1 MRTTALKRGNDER
14 CLWLHSLDHYHH
26 HQAQDEVPWTVICSS
41 NRTNGLKVATDVY
54 LPLGRSSLVGPVPQL
69 IFSCFS
75 AFLYLHSPASPSLT
89 TKTTSVYLFSS
100 RCHALLR
107 HHCTHHSL
115 FLQREGAEDILDF
128 WLDVQQHENLCR
140 AYFKDVRKSG
150 RTIREDWPEYWEY
163 ARRRGSTYGTVVGA
177 QTAAKRSTA
186 STAEMAAEMQEKERR
201 PTTADRSTS
210 PDPRLLAST
219 SPVTAVGTDLEHAL
233 ASPTPAQPRS
243 STPFSLGKRTPTFFA
258 RRASRA
264 PTIIPRSS
272 AITRAD
278 LVASAERIFLRYLS
292 PAGTSP
298 GGGESHEIYLPPAL
312 RVHSFPLSNATGSAA
327 DQAAIAQVPDMFHAQ
342 KEYCFRA
349 MEQDAFPRFLRS
361 KAFGNLTPMSA
372 LVRLVA
378 GLISLWIGLATAFS
392 LVFLDVKP
400 KSVRFYVRIIPIIE
414 LVHCLIDVSSKALH
428 PVHLCSTFHHLTSVR
443 TGPHPRLFWA
453 E

>member
-1 MRTTALKRGNDER
+1 
-14 CLWLHSLDHYHH
+14 
-26 HQAQDEVPWTVICSS
+26 
-41 NRTNGLKVATDVY
+41 
-54 LPLGRSSLVGPVPQL
+54 
-69 IFSCFS
+69 
-75 AFLYLHSPASPSLT
+75 
-89 TKTTSVYLFSS
+89 
-100 RCHALLR
+100 LR
-107 HHCTHHSL
+107 HHSL

-163 ARRRGSTYGTVVGA
+163 ARRRGSTYGT
-177 QTAAKRSTA
+177 
-186 STAEMAAEMQEKERR
+186 
-201 PTTADRSTS
+201 
-210 PDPRLLAST
+210 
-219 SPVTAVGTDLEHAL
+219 DLEHAL

-243 STPFSLGKRTPTFFA
+243 STPFSLGKRTPTFFS

-264 PTIIPRSS
+264 PTIIPRSA
-272 AITRAD
+272 AISRAD

-372 LVRLVA
+372 LVRLVV

-400 KSVRFYVRIIPIIE
+400 KSVRFYLFIPFTFALLFIISHQYELDPI
-414 LVHCLIDVSSKALH
+414 LV
-428 PVHLCSTFHHLTSVR
+428 F
-443 TGPHPRLFWA
+443 FWA

>member
-1 MRTTALKRGNDER
+1 MR
-14 CLWLHSLDHYHH
+14 
-26 HQAQDEVPWTVICSS
+26 
-41 NRTNGLKVATDVY
+41 
-54 LPLGRSSLVGPVPQL
+54 
-69 IFSCFS
+69 
-75 AFLYLHSPASPSLT
+75 
-89 TKTTSVYLFSS
+89 
-100 RCHALLR
+100 
-107 HHCTHHSL
+107 HHSL

-150 RTIREDWPEYWEY
+150 RTIRDDWPEYWEY

-201 PTTADRSTS
+201 PATTERSTT

-219 SPVTAVGTDLEHAL
+219 SPATAVGTDLEHAL
-233 ASPTPAQPRS
+233 GSTPAQPRS
-243 STPFSLGKRTPTFFA
+243 STPFSLGKRTPTFFS

-264 PTIIPRSS
+264 PTIIPRSA

-327 DQAAIAQVPDMFHAQ
+327 DQATIAQVPDMFNGQ

-361 KAFGNLTPMSA
+361 KAFGNLTPVSA
-372 LVRLVA
+372 LVRLVV
-378 GLISLWIGLATAFS
+378 GLISLWVGLSAAFA

-400 KSVRFYVRIIPIIE
+400 KSMRFYVRMIPFIR
-414 LVHCLIDVSSKALH
+414 LVHCLTVVSSKALH
-428 PVHLCSTFHHLTSVR
+428 PLRLCPAFPHLTSVR
-443 TGPHPRLFWA
+443 TGPHPRLFRA

>member
-1 MRTTALKRGNDER
+1 MEGDQQQQEDEWTRSRHARLPTFTEVLSRRTR
-14 CLWLHSLDHYHH
+14 
-26 HQAQDEVPWTVICSS
+26 P
-41 NRTNGLKVATDVY
+41 
-54 LPLGRSSLVGPVPQL
+54 PVD
-69 IFSCFS
+69 
-75 AFLYLHSPASPSLT
+75 
-89 TKTTSVYLFSS
+89 LFMFY
-100 RCHALLR
+100 
-107 HHCTHHSL
+107 L

-163 ARRRGSTYGTVVGA
+163 ARRRGSTYGAVVGA
-177 QTAAKRSTA
+177 QAPGTKRSTA
-186 STAEMAAEMQEKERR
+186 STAEMTAEMQEKRGAAERS
-201 PTTADRSTS
+201 PS

-219 SPVTAVGTDLEHAL
+219 SPATAVGTDLEHAL

-243 STPFSLGKRTPTFFA
+243 STPFSLGKRTPTFFS

-264 PTIIPRSS
+264 PTIIPRSTPIS
-272 AITRAD
+272 RSD
-278 LVASAERIFLRYLS
+278 LVESAERIFLRYLS

-327 DQAAIAQVPDMFHAQ
+327 DRAAIAQVPDMFHAQ

-392 LVFLDVKP
+392 LIFLDVKP
-400 KSVRFYVRIIPIIE
+400 KSVRFYLFLPFTFALLFMISHQYELDPILVFLGQSETTPFRTLRIREPYVQKL
-414 LVHCLIDVSSKALH
+414 LVGRAVWVSILVAFGVAALT
-428 PVHLCSTFHHLTSVR
+428 L
-443 TGPHPRLFWA
+443 LFWA
-453 E
+453 VPGHRL

>member
-1 MRTTALKRGNDER
+1 VQPLHPGWLATT
-14 CLWLHSLDHYHH
+14 LHSARQPRPLHHH
-26 HQAQDEVPWTVICSS
+26 HQGQDSDLWRPINSS
-41 NRTNGLKVATDVY
+41 NRTNGLVVATHVC
-54 LPLGRSSLVGPVPQL
+54 LPLRRSSLAGHVPPS

-75 AFLYLHSPASPSLT
+75 ASLYFTSLRSILTPLARVCFLYC
-89 TKTTSVYLFSS
+89 
-100 RCHALLR
+100 R
-107 HHCTHHSL
+107 SL

-150 RTIREDWPEYWEY
+150 RTIRDDWPEYWEY
-163 ARRRGSTYGTVVGA
+163 ARRRGSTYGAVVGA
-177 QTAAKRSTA
+177 QTGATTKRSTA
-186 STAEMAAEMQEKERR
+186 STAEMTAEMQEKRGAAERS
-201 PTTADRSTS
+201 PS

-219 SPVTAVGTDLEHAL
+219 SPATAVGTDLEHAL

-243 STPFSLGKRTPTFFA
+243 STPFSLGKRTPTFFS

-264 PTIIPRSS
+264 PTIIPRSTPIS
-272 AITRAD
+272 RSD
-278 LVASAERIFLRYLS
+278 LVESAERIFLRYLS

-327 DQAAIAQVPDMFHAQ
+327 DRAAIAQVPDMFHAQ

-392 LVFLDVKP
+392 LIFLDVKP
-400 KSVRFYVRIIPIIE
+400 KSVRFYVRIT
-414 LVHCLIDVSSKALH
+414 LIRILGVVLLSPVQSSSFLS
-428 PVHLCSTFHHLTSVR
+428 PL
-443 TGPHPRLFWA
+443 LFFS
-453 E
+453 

>member
-1 MRTTALKRGNDER
+1 M
-14 CLWLHSLDHYHH
+14 
-26 HQAQDEVPWTVICSS
+26 SS
-41 NRTNGLKVATDVY
+41 
-54 LPLGRSSLVGPVPQL
+54 
-69 IFSCFS
+69 
-75 AFLYLHSPASPSLT
+75 
-89 TKTTSVYLFSS
+89 
-100 RCHALLR
+100 
-107 HHCTHHSL
+107 SL

-163 ARRRGSTYGTVVGA
+163 ARRRGSTYGNVVGGQA
-177 QTAAKRSTA
+177 VAKRSTA
-186 STAEMAAEMQEKERR
+186 STTEMAAEMQEKHGMAE
-201 PTTADRSTS
+201 RSTS

-219 SPVTAVGTDLEHAL
+219 SPATAVGTDLEHAL
-233 ASPTPAQPRS
+233 GSPTPAQPRP

-264 PTIIPRSS
+264 PTIIPRSTPVS
-272 AITRAD
+272 RAD
-278 LVASAERIFLRYLS
+278 LVASAERIYLRYLS

-327 DQAAIAQVPDMFHAQ
+327 DQATIAQVPDMFHAQ
-342 KEYCFRA
+342 KDYCFRA

-372 LVRLVA
+372 LVRLIA

-400 KSVRFYVRIIPIIE
+400 KSVRFYVCILPKSFCE
-414 LVHCLIDVSSKALH
+414 LSTDILSSCSSPSPLLYSSSSHISTNSTPSSSSSGRAKPLHSVPCESVNHTFGNCLLVALFGCRFSSLLVSWRLH
-428 PVHLCSTFHHLTSVR
+428 YFSGPFQDIGSRPVVTVCRGTFGTNEKL
-443 TGPHPRLFWA
+443 
-453 E
+453 